1 MSRGAAVSRA
11 ARSAGEER
19 ASALGARASSI
30 APPTGTLS
38 GGNQQKVVIG
48 RWLEARP
55 RLLLLAEPT
64 RGVDVG
70 AREEIYRILEELCA
84 EGLSVLFASSDLE
97 ELLRLGQRI
106 LVMHEGRITGD
117 VARADA
123 DERLLMTLATGG
135 DAPAPTTSLE
145 TNP

>member
-1 MSRGAAVSRA
+1 M
-11 ARSAGEER
+11 
-19 ASALGARASSI
+19 
-30 APPTGTLS
+30 
-38 GGNQQKVVIG
+38 IG

-55 RLLLLAEPT
+55 RLLLLDEPT

-70 AREEIYRILEELCA
+70 AREEIYRIIEELCA

-117 VARADA
+117 VARAGRGRAPPHDTR
-123 DERLLMTLATGG
+123 DRRRRLH
-135 DAPAPTTSLE
+135 APTTSLE

>member
-1 MSRGAAVSRA
+1 MDTAAE
-11 ARSAGEER
+11 RSVVEER
-19 ASALGARASSI
+19 SSALGVRSSSI
-30 APPTGTLS
+30 EQPTGTLS

-55 RLLLLAEPT
+55 RLLLLDEPT

-106 LVMHEGRITGD
+106 LVMHEGELTGN

-135 DAPAPTTSLE
+135 DALAPTTSLE
-145 TNP
+145 ANP